1 MFPDDRVSR
10 HNYIYSAFSAKRYD
24 LAEQALDK
32 IVSDGHG
39 FEIVEQ
45 IIYANILVIK
55 NDPESLDYFEGIIN
69 HIPEF
74 HTHEMPDS
82 QENLEKLISG
92 EKTVTIA
99 LAYHGYSAAVFIFRA
114 APEQALALN
123 DTALWYAKPMGNK
136 FVSDLEYRNVAYLYA
151 MGEFEKGDV
160 LRRKIESDV
169 GVELT
174 RKATESL
181 LTAYCWNTSVA
192 EHCKELRKRGL
203 LAPVS
208 SPTGAEVYP
217 HT

>member
-1 MFPDDRVSR
+1 MFPDDERSR
-10 HNYIYSAFSAKRYD
+10 HNYINVVFSAKRYD

-39 FEIVEQ
+39 FEIDEQ
-45 IIYANILVIK
+45 IIYANILTIK
-55 NDPESLDYFEGIIN
+55 DNPESLDYFEGIIN

-74 HTHEMPDS
+74 HIHEKPDS
-82 QENLEKLISG
+82 QENLKRLIVRKKAAS
-92 EKTVTIA
+92 IA
-99 LAYHGYSAAVFIFRA
+99 TAYNGYSTAVFIFRA

-123 DTALWYAKPMGNK
+123 NTALWYAKPMGSS

-160 LRRKIESDV
+160 LRRKIESDM

-174 RKATESL
+174 REVTESL
-181 LTAYCWNTSVA
+181 LAAYCRNTAVA

-203 LAPVS
+203 LASAS
-208 SPTGAEVYP
+208 SMPLSY
-217 HT
+217 